1 MNTLSVGVQSKG
13 IVFDEYPIEGFEL
26 IKRAGFSCCDFSL
39 NSYLTNTSL
48 YSFELN
54 DFFTQSIEEL
64 KNFFSSHKKAAEI
77 ARIRINQ
84 MHMPYPSY
92 IPNAAADINEY
103 LMQIVAPKS
112 LEICA
117 FFGCPYIVIHGFKLS
132 RNLGSEAAE
141 WAQTKQFLET
151 LAPLAKELKVTL
163 CLENIYTTVGGHIV
177 EGPCCDVRKAV
188 ARIDQMNEKFGSEI
202 LGFCFDT
209 GHANLIG
216 VDFENFI
223 TTLGKRL
230 KVLHIHDN
238 DGISD
243 LHQIPFSFTR
253 NRENKSST
261 DWDGF
266 IRGLRNIR
274 FDGVLSFETAPVLS
288 AYPKEMKQ
296 DTMKFIA
303 QIGKYFAEE
312 I

>member
-1 MNTLSVGVQSKG
+1 M
-13 IVFDEYPIEGFEL
+13 
-26 IKRAGFSCCDFSL
+26 
-39 NSYLTNTSL
+39 
-48 YSFELN
+48 
-54 DFFTQSIEEL
+54 
-64 KNFFSSHKKAAEI
+64 
-77 ARIRINQ
+77 
-84 MHMPYPSY
+84 
-92 IPNAAADINEY
+92 
-103 LMQIVAPKS
+103 
-112 LEICA
+112 
-117 FFGCPYIVIHGFKLS
+117 
-132 RNLGSEAAE
+132 
-141 WAQTKQFLET
+141 
-151 LAPLAKELKVTL
+151 
-163 CLENIYTTVGGHIV
+163 
-177 EGPCCDVRKAV
+177 
-188 ARIDQMNEKFGSEI
+188 IDQMNEKFGSEI

>member
-1 MNTLSVGVQSKG
+1 MKIGVQTKNV
-13 IVFDEYPIEGFEL
+13 INDDNPKEGFAL
-26 IKRAGFSCCDFSL
+26 LKRVGFSCADFSL
-39 NSYLTNTSL
+39 NGYLNNEAL
-48 YSFELN
+48 YRGEINSFFDRTVQELEH
-54 DFFTQSIEEL
+54 FFTPHKMGANAAGIEI
-64 KNFFSSHKKAAEI
+64 S
-77 ARIRINQ
+77 Q